1 MIVINDDTRAVT
13 EDAVGTVF
21 VRYAEYVGVLVSGM
35 MLERWQ
41 TNALFILDGAIILD
55 GHNW

>member
-1 MIVINDDTRAVT
+1 MIVIDDDTRAVT

-21 VRYAEYVGVLVSGM
+21 VRYAEYVEVLVSGM
-35 MLERWQ
+35 MLERWR

-55 GHNW
+55 GHDW